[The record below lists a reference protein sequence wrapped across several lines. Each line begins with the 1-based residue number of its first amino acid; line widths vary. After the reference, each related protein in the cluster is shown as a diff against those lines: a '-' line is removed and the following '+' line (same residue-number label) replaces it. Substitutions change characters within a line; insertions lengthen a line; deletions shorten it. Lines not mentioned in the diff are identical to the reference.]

1 MNRRRTT
8 ILAVVAFACAAVSF
22 FNARLTA
29 LSDQEAGARPSRQWL
44 GDASGAAIELEE
56 RFEAELDG
64 LITNLAAEQKSLA
77 SALEDPCTADEVVLK
92 HTEYVIGAHEHLMR
106 RVGEHV
112 VELRG
117 KLPADNRDYLMHLCA
132 ETVRGPISRL
142 GGRVGGGGRQNG
154 LGRSGTDGR
163 GYGYGRGGG
172 AGRGGGGG
180 YGLRLGGRNRLAR
193 RLRLNEEQTKLLQEK
208 DPDFEAN
215 SMNLRN
221 ALMIER
227 EKLLSMFENPNS
239 GDAELLQQLEKF
251 ISTYNWI
258 ERRIA
263 EHVLV
268 LRPYLTV
275 EQQKWL
281 IGLCRRSQDDSLS
294 F

>member
-29 LSDQEAGARPSRQWL
+29 LSTQEAGPAPSRQWL
-44 GDASGAAIELEE
+44 SEASGAAIELEE
-56 RFEAELDG
+56 RFEAELDE
-64 LITNLAAEQKSLA
+64 LITNLAAEQKFLA
-77 SALEDPCTADEVVLK
+77 SALEDPCTSNEVVLER
-92 HTEYVIGAHEHLMR
+92 TENVIGAHKHLMR

-117 KLPADNRDYLMHLCA
+117 KLPANNRDYLMHLCA

-142 GGRVGGGGRQNG
+142 GGRVGGGRQNG
-154 LGRSGTDGR
+154 LGGQGGR

-193 RLRLNEEQTKLLQEK
+193 RLRLNEEQVKLLQEK

-215 SMNLRN
+215 SMNLRD
-221 ALMIER
+221 ALMTER
-227 EKLLSMFENPNS
+227 AKLLSMFENPNS
-239 GDAELLQQLEKF
+239 GDDELLQQIERL
-251 ISTYNWI
+251 ISTHSWI

-281 IGLCRRSQDDSLS
+281 VGLCRRSQDDSSS